1 MSGLKEVDVLWLD
14 QLLKR
19 VEGRAL
25 AEAMITVFYSRMKR
39 NKEDLFIKR
48 VLQKCHAQDLLSCVE
63 KRWSDPYFVQQL
75 RADLQSFR
83 VS

>member
-1 MSGLKEVDVLWLD
+1 MSTLKEVDVLWLD

-19 VEGRAL
+19 VEGRDL
-25 AEAMITVFYSRMKR
+25 AEAVIAVFYPRMKR
-39 NKEDLFIKR
+39 DKEDLFIKR
-48 VLQKCHAQDLLSCVE
+48 VLQKCHVQDLLSCVG
-63 KRWSDPYFVQQL
+63 KRWSDPYLVQQL

>member
-39 NKEDLFIKR
+39 DKEDLFVKR

-63 KRWSDPYFVQQL
+63 KRWSDPYLVQQL